1 MLSEKLLPESSEIIE
16 VEPIDRIPDKAKQL
30 YEVAKQMGI
39 DEEINP
45 EELAEV
51 ADRLN
56 IKDTKRLVKIA
67 LYIKYRFTDK
77 LSQYEA
83 FKKSFPERCYYQAP
97 SVKNQDGEVI
107 NGLKDLD
114 ELPKQTII
122 QKARR
127 LESSNVY
134 KHIFSILS
142 TSLYIVYSF
151 DRMRVIDLALHK
163 IYDPDTKDRD
173 RIEYMKVFLQET
185 QKPEDLNININ
196 ANVNNQQVN
205 INIVEEKMENIA
217 KKLNG
222 LTAEQIMNL
231 VGNNYDSK

>member
-1 MLSEKLLPESSEIIE
+1 
-16 VEPIDRIPDKAKQL
+16 
-30 YEVAKQMGI
+30 
-39 DEEINP
+39 
-45 EELAEV
+45 
-51 ADRLN
+51 
-56 IKDTKRLVKIA
+56 LV
-67 LYIKYRFTDK
+67 L
-77 LSQYEA
+77 
-83 FKKSFPERCYYQAP
+83 
-97 SVKNQDGEVI
+97 KNQDGEVI

-151 DRMRVIDLALHK
+151 DRMRVIDLALNK
-163 IYDPDTKDRD
+163 IYDPDIKDRD

-231 VGNNYDSK
+231 VGNNNDSK